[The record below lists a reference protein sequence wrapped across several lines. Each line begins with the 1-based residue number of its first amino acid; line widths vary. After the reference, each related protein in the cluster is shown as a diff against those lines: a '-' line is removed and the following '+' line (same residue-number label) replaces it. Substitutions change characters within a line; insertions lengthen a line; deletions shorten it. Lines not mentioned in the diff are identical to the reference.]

1 MQNENAAMPVRSETT
16 PVLLEEHF
24 RHLHQGSGIST
35 DVIKER
41 GYRSIQNKNDLEQFG
56 FVSSQRRAP
65 GILIPLWGVDGV
77 QAGCQYRPDAPRSDS
92 RGRPVKYESPV
103 GSSNHLDCPPRC
115 RPMLGDPNIPL
126 WITEGVKKADAL
138 ASHGA
143 CVISLTGVW
152 GFKGKNEFGAITLLA
167 DWDRIAIKDR
177 LVYLAFDS
185 DVVAK
190 EMVRK
195 ALEHLGEHL
204 NRKGANILVIYLPQE
219 GQQKMG
225 IDDYLLGHSLEEA
238 QKLATDFKSEDLES
252 REHRVPGF
260 VLHDGVIGEMVVSR
274 EDERAFIVGVNGLVR
289 KVFRYETPKAVYLP
303 TDDRLVG
310 EVVHFATTA
319 IPYDSQAHLFNQIR
333 SFIHRY
339 LELSADFEEIASLY
353 VLLTW
358 VYEFAPSIP
367 YLRVIGDWGTGK
379 TRFLQVVGSICFRPT
394 FASGATTPAP
404 IFRILEQFRGTLVLD
419 EADFKDSSSWVE
431 MVKLLNNG
439 YRPGMPVLRADKE
452 NGKWFPRSYQVF
464 GPKLIAT
471 RFPFKDEALESR
483 CLTSEMMPL
492 TRDDIP
498 RVLPPAFDREVDE
511 LRAKL
516 LTFRLANLIKL
527 KGKTFGNDLLEP
539 NLQPRLQEILIPL
552 KAMLNGDRSLVEAIS
567 SFVHRLQE
575 SLFLRRRESAA
586 GRVLEALIELHQEG
600 EELTSENVA
609 KKANETD
616 DEVEPLSAEK
626 VGRLTKRLGFAKER
640 VGKSRQRLICW
651 DEARIGRVVSSYGL
665 QMALPLSRPEP
676 SEPSL
681 LSAPASNQADSNKAE
696 HEYRPPYCPPNTEAE
711 SRVTADGTDGADSR
725 ADMEKDDGCQS
736 KSGRED
742 KEA

>member
-1 MQNENAAMPVRSETT
+1 MTELVFSEAV
-16 PVLLEEHF
+16 PQLLAEHLT
-24 RHLHQGSGIST
+24 HLSEGSGISL

-41 GYRSIQNKNDLEQFG
+41 GYRSILGKDELAKAG
-56 FVSSQRRAP
+56 FTSSQQRTT
-65 GILIPLWGVDGV
+65 GILIPLWGVDGGQV
-77 QAGCQYRPDAPRSDS
+77 GYQYRPDNPRSDS
-92 RGRPVKYESPV
+92 RQRPVKYESPV

-115 RPMLGDPNIPL
+115 KQMLGDPKTPL
-126 WITEGVKKADAL
+126 WITEGSKKADAL
-138 ASHGA
+138 ATHGA

-152 GFKGKNEFGAITLLA
+152 GFKGKNEFGAITLLS

-185 DVVAK
+185 DIVSK

-195 ALEHLGEHL
+195 ALENLGEHL
-204 NRKGANILVIYLPQE
+204 NRKGATILVVYLPQE
-219 GQQKMG
+219 GHQKVG
-225 IDDYLLGHSLEEA
+225 IDDYLLKHTLEEA
-238 QKLATDFKSEDLES
+238 RKLATDFKIDDTAS
-252 REHRVPGF
+252 RERFVPGF
-260 VLHDGVIGEMVVSR
+260 VLHDGTVGEMVVSK
-274 EDERAFIVGVNGLVR
+274 EDERAFIIVVNGSVR
-289 KVFRYETPKAVYLP
+289 KVFRYETPKAIYLP
-303 TDDRLVG
+303 TDDPLVT

-319 IPYDSQAHLFNQIR
+319 TPYDSQARLFEEIR
-333 SFIHRY
+333 SFVHKY
-339 LELSADFEEIASLY
+339 LELPADFEEISSLY

-379 TRFLQVVGSICFRPT
+379 TRFLQVVGSVCFRPT

-419 EADFKDSSSWVE
+419 EADFKDSSSWME

-452 NGKWFPRSYQVF
+452 NGKWFPRAYQVF

-483 CLTSEMMPL
+483 CLTSEMMSL

-498 RVLPPAFDREVDE
+498 RVLPPSFDKEIDD

-552 KAMLNGDRSLVEAIS
+552 KAMLNGDRSMVEAITG
-567 SFVHRLQE
+567 FVHRLQD
-575 SLFLRRRESAA
+575 SLFIRRRESAP
-586 GRVLEALIELHQEG
+586 GRVLAALMELHEEG
-600 EELTSENVA
+600 KELTSENVA

-616 DEVEPLSAEK
+616 DEVEQLSAEK
-626 VGRLTKRLGFAKER
+626 VGRMTKRLGFAKER
-640 VGKSRQRLICW
+640 TGKSRQRLICW
-651 DEARIGRVVSSYGL
+651 DENRVTKLIGSYGL
-665 QMALPLSRPEP
+665 QMVLPLSQEKP

-681 LSAPASNQADSNKAE
+681 LSALASKPADSSKTSSI
-696 HEYRPPYCPPNTEAE
+696 YCPPYCPPKTEAD
-711 SRVTADGTDGADSR
+711 SSVGADSR
-725 ADMEKDDGCQS
+725 TERTVTDD
-736 KSGRED
+736 ELT
-742 KEA
+742 KEASASE

>member
-1 MQNENAAMPVRSETT
+1 MPIFSTDAPLLVEN
-16 PVLLEEHF
+16 
-24 RHLHQGSGIST
+24 HLQHLREGSGISAE
-35 DVIKER
+35 VIIER
-41 GYRSIQNKNDLEQFG
+41 GYRSIQNKGDLETYG
-56 FVSSQRRAP
+56 FLSAQRRAP
-65 GILIPLWGVDGV
+65 GILIPLWGVDGNQV
-77 QAGCQYRPDAPRSDS
+77 GCQYRPDNPRSDS
-92 RGRPVKYESPV
+92 RSRPVKYESPT

-115 RPMLGDPNIPL
+115 RQMLGDPKTPL
-126 WITEGVKKADAL
+126 WITEGSKKADAL
-138 ASHGA
+138 AAHGA

-152 GFKGKNEFGAITLLA
+152 GFKGKNEFGAITVLS

-185 DVVAK
+185 DIVSK

-204 NRKGANILVIYLPQE
+204 SRKGANILVVYLPQE
-219 GQQKMG
+219 GNQKVG

-238 QKLATDFKSEDLES
+238 QKLAADFRVEDIES
-252 REHRVPGF
+252 RERFVPGF
-260 VLHDGVIGEMVVSR
+260 VLHDGTIGELVVSK
-274 EDERAFIVGVNGLVR
+274 EDERAFIIVVNGSVR
-289 KVFRYETPKAVYLP
+289 KVFRYETPKVIYLP
-303 TDDRLVG
+303 CDDRLIG

-319 IPYDSQAHLFNQIR
+319 TPYDSQARLFGEIR
-333 SFIHRY
+333 SFVHRY
-339 LELSADFEEIASLY
+339 LELPPDFEEICSLY

-379 TRFLQVVGSICFRPT
+379 TRFLQVVGSVCFRPT

-404 IFRILEQFRGTLVLD
+404 IFRILEQFRGTLVFD
-419 EADFKDSSSWVE
+419 EADFKDSSSWME

-471 RFPFKDEALESR
+471 RFPFNDEALESR
-483 CLTSEMMPL
+483 CLTAEMLPL

-498 RVLPPAFDREVDE
+498 RVLPPTFDKEVDD

-552 KAMLNGDRSLVEAIS
+552 KAMLNGDHAMVEAIT

-575 SLFLRRRESAA
+575 SLFLRRRESPA
-586 GRVLEALIELHQEG
+586 GRVLAALMELHEEG
-600 EELTSENVA
+600 RELTSDNVA

-616 DEVEPLSAEK
+616 DEVETLSAEK
-626 VGRLTKRLGFAKER
+626 VGRMTKRLGFAKER
-640 VGKSRQRLICW
+640 TGKSRQRLICW
-651 DEARIGRVVSSYGL
+651 DENRITKLIGSYGL
-665 QMALPLSRPEP
+665 QMALPLSPEKP

-681 LSAPASNQADSNKAE
+681 LSALATNPADSNKKSAA
-696 HEYRPPYCPPNTEAE
+696 YCPPYCPPKTEAD
-711 SRVTADGTDGADSR
+711 SSVGADSR
-725 ADMEKDDGCQS
+725 PE
-736 KSGRED
+736 RTVV
-742 KEA
+742 

>member
-1 MQNENAAMPVRSETT
+1 MTDAVFTEIVPELLTDHFTHLNE
-16 PVLLEEHF
+16 
-24 RHLHQGSGIST
+24 GSGISAE
-35 DVIKER
+35 VIKER
-41 GYRSIQNKNDLEQFG
+41 GYRSIQNKADLEKFG
-56 FVSSQRRAP
+56 FLSSQRRAP
-65 GILIPLWGVDGV
+65 GILIPLWGVDGNQV
-77 QAGCQYRPDAPRSDS
+77 GCQYRPDNPRSDS
-92 RGRPVKYESPV
+92 RGRPVKYDSPV

-115 RPMLGDPNIPL
+115 RQMLGDPKTPL
-126 WITEGVKKADAL
+126 WITEGSKKADAL

-152 GFKGKNEFGAITLLA
+152 GFKGKNEFGGITLLS

-185 DVVAK
+185 DVVSK
-190 EMVRK
+190 ELVRK

-204 NRKGANILVIYLPQE
+204 SRKGASILVIYLPQDSN
-219 GQQKMG
+219 QKVG
-225 IDDYLLGHSLEEA
+225 IDDYLLSHSLEEA
-238 QKLATDFKSEDLES
+238 LKLATDFRVEDIAS
-252 REHRVPGF
+252 RERFVPGF
-260 VLHDGVIGEMVVSR
+260 VLHDGTIGELVVSK
-274 EDERAFIVGVNGLVR
+274 EDERAFIIVVNGSVR
-289 KVFRYETPKAVYLP
+289 KVFRYETPKVIYLP
-303 TDDRLVG
+303 TDDRLIG

-319 IPYDSQAHLFNQIR
+319 TPYDSQARLFGEIR
-333 SFIHRY
+333 SFVHRY
-339 LELSADFEEIASLY
+339 LELPADFEEICSLY

-379 TRFLQVVGSICFRPT
+379 TRFLQVVGSVCFRPT

-404 IFRILEQFRGTLVLD
+404 IFRILEQFRGTLVFD

-483 CLTSEMMPL
+483 CLTAEMTPL

-498 RVLPPAFDREVDE
+498 RVLPPAFDKEVDD

-552 KAMLNGDRSLVEAIS
+552 KAMLNGDRSMVEAIT
-567 SFVHRLQE
+567 SFVHRLQD

-586 GRVLEALIELHQEG
+586 GRVLAALMELHEEG
-600 EELTSENVA
+600 KELTSENVA

-616 DEVEPLSAEK
+616 DEVETLSAEK
-626 VGRLTKRLGFAKER
+626 VGRMTKRLGFAKER
-640 VGKSRQRLICW
+640 TGKSRQRLICW
-651 DEARIGRVVSSYGL
+651 DAGRITKLVGSYGL
-665 QMALPLSRPEP
+665 QMALPLSTEKP

-681 LSAPASNQADSNKAE
+681 LSALATNQADSSKEGAA
-696 HEYRPPYCPPNTEAE
+696 YCPPYCPPISEAGP
-711 SRVTADGTDGADSR
+711 RVTADRADGADSSLET
-725 ADMEKDDGCQS
+725 AKHDEPS
-736 KSGRED
+736 SPGRED
-742 KEA
+742 K

>member
-1 MQNENAAMPVRSETT
+1 MSELVFSEAV
-16 PVLLEEHF
+16 PQLLIE
-24 RHLHQGSGIST
+24 HLHHLSEGSGISL

-41 GYRSIQNKNDLEQFG
+41 GYRSVLNKTDLAKVG
-56 FVSSQRRAP
+56 FTSSQQRTS
-65 GILIPLWGVDGV
+65 GILIPLWGVDGGQV
-77 QAGCQYRPDAPRSDS
+77 GYQYRPDNPRMDS
-92 RGRPVKYESPV
+92 RQRPVKYESPV

-115 RPMLGDPNIPL
+115 KQMLGDPKTPL
-126 WITEGVKKADAL
+126 WITEGSKKADAL
-138 ASHGA
+138 ATHGA

-152 GFKGKNEFGAITLLA
+152 GFKGKNEFGAITLLS

-177 LVYLAFDS
+177 LIYLAFDS
-185 DVVAK
+185 DVISK

-204 NRKGANILVIYLPQE
+204 NRKGANIVVVYLPQE
-219 GQQKMG
+219 GNQKVG
-225 IDDYLLGHSLEEA
+225 IDDYLLNHSLEDA
-238 QKLATDFKSEDLES
+238 RKLATDFKLEDENKERL
-252 REHRVPGF
+252 VPGF
-260 VLHDGVIGEMVVSR
+260 VLHDGTIGELIVSK
-274 EDERAFIVGVNGLVR
+274 EDERAFIVVFNGSVR
-289 KVFRYETPKAVYLP
+289 KVFRFETTKAIYVP
-303 TDDRLVG
+303 TDDPLVG
-310 EVVHFATTA
+310 EVVHFASTA
-319 IPYDSQAHLFNQIR
+319 TPYDSQAQLFKEIR
-333 SFIHRY
+333 NFVHRY
-339 LELSADFEEIASLY
+339 LELPTDFEEISSLY

-379 TRFLQVVGSICFRPT
+379 TRFLQVVGSVCFRPT
-394 FASGATTPAP
+394 FASGATTAAP

-498 RVLPPAFDREVDE
+498 RVLPPTFDKEVDD

-552 KAMLNGDRSLVEAIS
+552 KAMLNGDSSMVEAITG
-567 SFVHRLQE
+567 FVHRLQE
-575 SLFLRRRESAA
+575 SLFLRRRESVA
-586 GRVLEALIELHQEG
+586 GRILAALIDLREEG
-600 EELTSENVA
+600 KELTSENVA

-616 DEVEPLSAEK
+616 DEVEQLSAEK
-626 VGRLTKRLGFAKER
+626 VGRMTKRLGFAKER

-651 DEARIGRVVSSYGL
+651 DETRITKLIGSYGL
-665 QMALPLSRPEP
+665 QMALPLSVEKP

-681 LSAPASNQADSNKAE
+681 LSALATNPADSNKDSSVI
-696 HEYRPPYCPPNTEAE
+696 RPPYCPPTAEANSSVE
-711 SRVTADGTDGADSR
+711 ADSR
-725 ADMEKDDGCQS
+725 TERTVNSNG
-736 KSGRED
+736 
-742 KEA
+742 

>member
-1 MQNENAAMPVRSETT
+1 MPELVFSEAIPQLLIEHLLHLNE
-16 PVLLEEHF
+16 
-24 RHLHQGSGIST
+24 GSGINL

-41 GYRSIQNKNDLEQFG
+41 GYRSILGKADLANVG
-56 FVSSQRRAP
+56 FTSSQQRTS
-65 GILIPLWGVDGV
+65 GILIPLWGVDGGQV
-77 QAGCQYRPDAPRSDS
+77 GYQYRPDNPRLDS
-92 RGRPVKYESPV
+92 RQRPVKYESPV

-115 RPMLGDPNIPL
+115 KQMLGDPKTPL
-126 WITEGVKKADAL
+126 WITEGSKKADAL

-143 CVISLTGVW
+143 CVICLTGVW
-152 GFKGKNEFGAITLLA
+152 GFKGKNEFGAVTLLA

-185 DVVAK
+185 DVVSK
-190 EMVRK
+190 DLVRK

-204 NRKGANILVIYLPQE
+204 SRKGASILVVYLPQE
-219 GQQKMG
+219 GNQKCG
-225 IDDYLLGHSLEEA
+225 IDDYLLSHSLEDA
-238 QKLATDFKSEDLES
+238 RKLATDFRPADEQS
-252 REHRVPGF
+252 RERFVPGF
-260 VLHDGVIGEMVVSR
+260 VLHDGTIGELIVSP
-274 EDERAFIVGVNGLVR
+274 EDERAFIIVVNGSVR
-289 KVFRYETPKAVYLP
+289 KVFRYETPKAIYLP
-303 TDDRLVG
+303 SDDPLVT
-310 EVVHFATTA
+310 EVVHFASTA
-319 IPYDSQAHLFNQIR
+319 TPYDSQARLFSEIKG
-333 SFIHRY
+333 FIHRY
-339 LELSADFEEIASLY
+339 LEIPPDFEEISALY

-379 TRFLQVVGSICFRPT
+379 TRFLQVVGSVCFRPT

-404 IFRILEQFRGTLVLD
+404 IFRVLEQFRGTLVLD

-471 RFPFKDEALESR
+471 RFPFQDEALESR

-498 RVLPPAFDREVDE
+498 RVLPPAFEKEIDD

-527 KGKTFGNDLLEP
+527 KGKTFGNELLEP

-552 KAMLNGDRSLVEAIS
+552 KAMLNGDHSMVEAITG
-567 SFVHRLQE
+567 FVHRLQE
-575 SLFLRRRESAA
+575 NLFLRRRESAT
-586 GRVLEALIELHQEG
+586 GRVLAALIELHEEG
-600 EELTSENVA
+600 KELTSDAVA

-616 DEVEPLSAEK
+616 DEVEQLSAEK
-626 VGRLTKRLGFAKER
+626 VGRLTKKLGFAKER
-640 VGKSRQRLICW
+640 MGKSRQRLICW
-651 DEARIGRVVSSYGL
+651 DETRVTKIVSSYGL
-665 QMALPLSRPEP
+665 QMALPLSPEKP

-681 LSAPASNQADSNKAE
+681 LSALASNPADSNKE
-696 HEYRPPYCPPNTEAE
+696 GLKYCPPYCPPKTEADT
-711 SRVTADGTDGADSR
+711 SVGADSR
-725 ADMEKDDGCQS
+725 TERTVTDD
-736 KSGRED
+736 ELT
-742 KEA
+742 KEASAGE

>member
-1 MQNENAAMPVRSETT
+1 MQNENAAMPVSSEAV
-16 PVLLEEHF
+16 PELLADHF
-24 RHLHQGSGIST
+24 RHLNEGSGISV

-41 GYRSIQNKNDLEQFG
+41 GYRSIQNKSDLEKFG
-56 FVSSQRRAP
+56 FLSSQRRAP
-65 GILIPLWGVDGV
+65 GILIPLWGVDGGQV
-77 QAGCQYRPDAPRSDS
+77 GYQYRPDNPRSDS

-103 GSSNHLDCPPRC
+103 GCSNHLDCPPRC
-115 RPMLGDPNIPL
+115 RQMLGDPKTPL
-126 WITEGVKKADAL
+126 WITEGSKKADAL

-152 GFKGKNEFGAITLLA
+152 GFKGKNEFGAITLLS
-167 DWDRIAIKDR
+167 DWDRIAVKDR

-185 DVVAK
+185 DVVSK
-190 EMVRK
+190 ELVRK

-204 NRKGANILVIYLPQE
+204 SRKGASILVIYLPQDSN
-219 GQQKMG
+219 QKVG
-225 IDDYLLGHSLEEA
+225 IDDYLLSHSLEEA
-238 QKLATDFKSEDLES
+238 LKLATDFRVEDIES
-252 REHRVPGF
+252 RERFVPGF
-260 VLHDGVIGEMVVSR
+260 VLHDGTIGELVVSK
-274 EDERAFIVGVNGLVR
+274 EDERAFIIVVNGSVR
-289 KVFRYETPKAVYLP
+289 KVFRYETPKVIYLP
-303 TDDRLVG
+303 TDDRLIG

-319 IPYDSQAHLFNQIR
+319 TPYDSQARLFSEIR
-333 SFIHRY
+333 SFVHRY
-339 LELSADFEEIASLY
+339 LELPADFEEISSLY

-379 TRFLQVVGSICFRPT
+379 TRFLQVVGSVCFRPT

-404 IFRILEQFRGTLVLD
+404 IFRILEQFRGTLVFD

-471 RFPFKDEALESR
+471 RFPFQDESLESR
-483 CLTSEMMPL
+483 CLTAEMLPL

-498 RVLPPAFDREVDE
+498 RVLPPAFDKEVDD

-552 KAMLNGDRSLVEAIS
+552 KAMLNGDRSMVEAIT
-567 SFVHRLQE
+567 SFVHRLQD

-586 GRVLEALIELHQEG
+586 GRVLAALMELHEEG
-600 EELTSENVA
+600 KDLTSENVA
-609 KKANETD
+609 RKANETD
-616 DEVEPLSAEK
+616 DEVEQLSAEK
-626 VGRLTKRLGFAKER
+626 VGRMTKRLGFAKER
-640 VGKSRQRLICW
+640 TGKFRQRLICW
-651 DEARIGRVVSSYGL
+651 DAGRIAKLVGSYGL
-665 QMALPLSRPEP
+665 QMALPLSIEKP

-681 LSAPASNQADSNKAE
+681 LSALATNPADSNKEGAA
-696 HEYRPPYCPPNTEAE
+696 YRPPYCPPVSEAE
-711 SRVTADGTDGADSR
+711 PRVTADRADGADSSLET
-725 ADMEKDDGCQS
+725 AKHDEPS
-736 KSGRED
+736 SPGRED
-742 KEA
+742 K

>member
-1 MQNENAAMPVRSETT
+1 MAELVFSETV
-16 PVLLEEHF
+16 PQLLVEHF
-24 RHLHQGSGIST
+24 RHLSEASGISL

-41 GYRSIQNKNDLEQFG
+41 GYRSILEKADLGKVG
-56 FVSSQRRAP
+56 FTSSQQRIS
-65 GILIPLWGVDGV
+65 GILIPLWGVDGGQV
-77 QAGCQYRPDAPRSDS
+77 GYQYRPDNPRLDS
-92 RGRPVKYESPV
+92 RQRPVKYESPV

-115 RPMLGDPNIPL
+115 KQMLGDPKTPL
-126 WITEGVKKADAL
+126 WITEGSKKADAL
-138 ASHGA
+138 ATHGA

-152 GFKGKNEFGAITLLA
+152 GFKGKNEFGAITLLS

-185 DVVAK
+185 DIVSK

-204 NRKGANILVIYLPQE
+204 SRKGATILVVYLPQE
-219 GQQKMG
+219 GNQKVG
-225 IDDYLLGHSLEEA
+225 IDDYLLNHTLEEA
-238 QKLATDFKSEDLES
+238 RKLATDFKIDDTTS
-252 REHRVPGF
+252 RERFVPGF
-260 VLHDGVIGEMVVSR
+260 VLHDGTVGEMVVSK
-274 EDERAFIVGVNGLVR
+274 EDERAFIIVVSGSVR
-289 KVFRYETPKAVYLP
+289 KVFRYETPKAIYLP
-303 TDDRLVG
+303 TDDPLVT

-319 IPYDSQAHLFNQIR
+319 TPYDSQARLFEEIR
-333 SFIHRY
+333 SFVHRY
-339 LELSADFEEIASLY
+339 LELPADFEEISSLY

-379 TRFLQVVGSICFRPT
+379 TRFLQVVGSVCFRPT

-483 CLTSEMMPL
+483 CLTAEMMPL

-498 RVLPPAFDREVDE
+498 RVLPPSFDKEIDD

-552 KAMLNGDRSLVEAIS
+552 KAMLNGDRSMVEAITG
-567 SFVHRLQE
+567 FVHRLQD
-575 SLFLRRRESAA
+575 SLLIRRRESAP
-586 GRVLEALIELHQEG
+586 GRVLAALMELHEEG
-600 EELTSENVA
+600 KELTSENVA
-609 KKANETD
+609 RKANETD
-616 DEVEPLSAEK
+616 DEVEQLSAEK
-626 VGRLTKRLGFAKER
+626 VGRMTKRLGFAKER
-640 VGKSRQRLICW
+640 TGKSRQRLICW
-651 DEARIGRVVSSYGL
+651 DESRVTKLIGSYGL
-665 QMALPLSRPEP
+665 QMALPLSQEKP

-681 LSAPASNQADSNKAE
+681 LSALASKRADSSKAGSV
-696 HEYRPPYCPPNTEAE
+696 YCPPYCPPKTEAD
-711 SRVTADGTDGADSR
+711 SSVGADSR
-725 ADMEKDDGCQS
+725 TE
-736 KSGRED
+736 RTVID
-742 KEA
+742 KELKEEAMAGE

>member
-1 MQNENAAMPVRSETT
+1 MPELVFSEAIPQLLVEHLLHLNE
-16 PVLLEEHF
+16 
-24 RHLHQGSGIST
+24 GSGINL

-41 GYRSIQNKNDLEQFG
+41 GYQSILGKADLAKVG
-56 FVSSQRRAP
+56 FTSSQQRTS
-65 GILIPLWGVDGV
+65 GILIPLWGVDGGQV
-77 QAGCQYRPDAPRSDS
+77 GYQYRPDNPRLDS
-92 RGRPVKYESPV
+92 RQRPVKYESPV

-115 RPMLGDPNIPL
+115 KQMLGDPKTPL
-126 WITEGVKKADAL
+126 WITEGSKKADAL

-152 GFKGKNEFGAITLLA
+152 GFKGKNEFGAITLLS

-185 DVVAK
+185 DVIAK

-195 ALEHLGEHL
+195 ALEHLGDHL
-204 NRKGANILVIYLPQE
+204 SRKGANIVVVYLPQE
-219 GQQKMG
+219 GNQKVG
-225 IDDYLLGHSLEEA
+225 IDDYLLNHSLEDA
-238 QKLATDFKSEDLES
+238 RKLATDFKIEDDTKERL
-252 REHRVPGF
+252 VPGF
-260 VLHDGVIGEMVVSR
+260 VLHDGTIGELVVSQ
-274 EDERAFIVGVNGLVR
+274 EDERAFIIVVNGSVR
-289 KVFRYETPKAVYLP
+289 KVFRYETPKAVYIP
-303 TDDRLVG
+303 TDDPLVG
-310 EVVHFATTA
+310 EVVHFASTA
-319 IPYDSQAHLFNQIR
+319 TQYDSQANLFKEIR
-333 SFIHRY
+333 NFVHRY
-339 LELSADFEEIASLY
+339 LELPADFEEISSLY

-498 RVLPPAFDREVDE
+498 RVLPPIFDKEVDD

-516 LTFRLANLIKL
+516 LTFRLANLTKL

-552 KAMLNGDRSLVEAIS
+552 KAMLNGDRSMVEAITG
-567 SFVHRLQE
+567 FVHRLQD
-575 SLFLRRRESAA
+575 SLFLRRRESTA
-586 GRVLEALIELHQEG
+586 GRVLAALVELHEEG
-600 EELTSENVA
+600 KELTSENVA
-609 KKANETD
+609 KKANESD
-616 DEVEPLSAEK
+616 DEVEQLSPEK

-640 VGKSRQRLICW
+640 IGKSRQRLICW
-651 DEARIGRVVSSYGL
+651 DDTRITKLIGSYGL
-665 QMALPLSRPEP
+665 QMALPLSTEKP

-681 LSAPASNQADSNKAE
+681 LSASDTKSADSNRAVST
-696 HEYRPPYCPPNTEAE
+696 YRPPYCPPSSEAN
-711 SRVTADGTDGADSR
+711 SSVVADSR
-725 ADMEKDDGCQS
+725 T
-736 KSGRED
+736 GRTVIG
-742 KEA
+742 KEPAEEVSVGE